1 MQFKYFLMKFLRAL
15 LTTFLLVVFVF
26 FVLRITGDPAQAM
39 LPDDATE
46 EETTKPRACNNL

>member
-1 MQFKYFLMKFLRAL
+1 MHVKYFLVKTLRAFI
-15 LTTFLLVVFVF
+15 TTFLLVVFVF

-46 EETTKPRACNNL
+46 EEYIHE